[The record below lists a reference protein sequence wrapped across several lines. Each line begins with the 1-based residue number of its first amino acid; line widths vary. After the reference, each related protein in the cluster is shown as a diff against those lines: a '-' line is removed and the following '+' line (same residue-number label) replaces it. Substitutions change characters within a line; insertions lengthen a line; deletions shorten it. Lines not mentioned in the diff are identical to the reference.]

1 MAKQIIIEGG
11 EQFDLFL
18 TALRAV
24 HGAVSSDDEMFRDYF
39 KQWVCGVIDM
49 YRVGTA
55 ISDAEDEIGIE
66 ITGTSNYFV
75 IRNCTIYNCING
87 IQIEDVEPGT
97 GEIYDAFF
105 PTFS

>member
-11 EQFDLFL
+11 ENFDLFL

-24 HGAVSSDDEMFRDYF
+24 HGAVSPDDEMFRDYF

-55 ISDAEDEIGIE
+55 ISDAEDEIGNFTNE
-66 ITGTSNYFV
+66 IIKTVALSEV
-75 IRNCTIYNCING
+75 IK
-87 IQIEDVEPGT
+87 E
-97 GEIYDAFF
+97 
-105 PTFS
+105 